1 MPNTQSIAP
10 VPIDQIVK
18 ATSIFQQKT
27 APPQFG
33 HDFLPYFSFKQG
45 YVNLNNG
52 SYGALP
58 KVVTEA
64 CTELMAWQEENTDFY
79 YRIGFIPPL
88 IDVRAQLA
96 KLVGASDVDELVM
109 VANAS
114 TGLGVV
120 LRNFL
125 WESGD
130 IIIRCNTTY
139 ATVYK
144 TIQYIHDVTPG
155 VQISEFELLF
165 PTTHQAIL
173 DGWQKHIDNVKQ
185 TAPQNKKIVAVI
197 DSIVANPGAAM
208 PWKEMVKICKDAGIW
223 TIIDGAHSVGQ
234 EELNLAQC
242 GADFFVSNCH
252 KWLNSKRGAAFL
264 WMPKA
269 SQKIMLTTIPTS
281 ASYVTPGP
289 DRPDT
294 NIISQFQYNGTID
307 YTTYLSVHVALQW
320 REWIGGEKAIHE
332 YCNNLAKEGGKLL
345 AQTMNTQVMDPDG
358 EFTKAMV
365 NVTLPFP
372 SSFQA
377 QYDASVGTA
386 LSNKLLSQNMYAVT
400 YYHNNIWWTRVSAQ
414 IWNELEDFTTLA
426 NALVTICSEIVT
438 EHSNANI
445 PADCKAASFE
455 SYLQHP
461 IQGAVALDS
470 DNAIGAPKPITT
482 TEVVPVGYHTQL
494 ASIRP

>member
-414 IWNELEDFTTLA
+414 IWNE
-426 NALVTICSEIVT
+426 VRRSP
-438 EHSNANI
+438 S
-445 PADCKAASFE
+445 S
-455 SYLQHP
+455 
-461 IQGAVALDS
+461 
-470 DNAIGAPKPITT
+470 
-482 TEVVPVGYHTQL
+482 
-494 ASIRP
+494 